1 MEPEVPVGGVRVVW
15 QMPPDLTE
23 AVGLGGQMGRRFAEF
38 DWEAHPLG
46 PPSDW
51 PVELRSMVAVALTS
65 RFPIVLWLG
74 RQDLYLVYNDAYIP
88 VLGDKHPAAL
98 GRPGRQVWWDIWE
111 PIGPMLS
118 GVINSGEATWSDD
131 LMLALVTEG
140 WAQERYF
147 TFSYS
152 PIILASGQVY
162 GVFCAVTE
170 TTERVLGERRLHVL
184 NAVAGAVMETRT
196 VGEAVDAMI
205 GACGSDHPDLPFIA
219 VYLAGGDERPSLR
232 AAGPRVE
239 GLVPQ
244 DISAL
249 EATNGDDE
257 TRGSHRI
264 VELSQAA
271 PALAAAYR
279 EHAPTRALL
288 MPIGEAG
295 PDQTSGRLMVGLNPR
310 RRVDGQ
316 YRGFLRLLADQMSA
330 ALAAADS
337 YRQQQRRADTLA
349 ELDRAKTAFL
359 TNVSHEFRTPLTL
372 LLGPLEDAIAA
383 AGADVAQWE
392 RLTMARRNGQR
403 LLRLVNSLLEFSR
416 IEAGRAVL
424 APRPVDLGAVTA
436 QVASSFAGLCERAG
450 IALVL
455 ECESVTAGVDL
466 EMWETIVLNLL
477 SNAVKF
483 TYHGSITVR
492 VEPIASG
499 GGRLSVVDTGTG
511 IAAEDLGR
519 LFERF
524 YRASNAHGRSVE
536 GSGIGL
542 SLVRSLVELHD
553 GTVGVESEP
562 EGGTTVT
569 VELPESRDPAT
580 TMAEPAGNPDNPYV
594 AEAEQ
599 WLEKP
604 MAAKASRD
612 ADRKLVLIAD
622 DNADMR
628 EHLNRILS
636 QRWNT
641 VVVRDGRAALD
652 AVRRHRPD
660 LVVTDVMMP
669 LLDGFGFVQALRQD
683 PNLAATPVLMLSA
696 RAGAEAA
703 GDGFAAGADDYL
715 AKPFTSTE
723 LLQRAEARL
732 SVDARQKARLI
743 QQQAKARHETAAAD
757 LATAITAAES
767 IDAILDAL
775 LSGPATATGAAIG
788 VPDPDGSHLV
798 MHYAGDVKPELRARY
813 HRIAL
818 DAPVPTAIVAA
829 TGEPMVISD
838 TSELDPRFEQF
849 VHDAALEIRSSVT
862 HPLRDSGGTVIG
874 AVALLWP
881 EPQAFDEATLALFT
895 QAATVT
901 GHVLARITAA
911 AWEHRIAT
919 GFQDHLLDLDRGST
933 AAVIAAVYQP
943 AAETMRVGGDWYLA
957 TPLGPGSIA
966 VCVGDVVGHGLP
978 AATVMGKLRAAV
990 AATALSA
997 PEPAHVLSTV
1007 QRYAATVSGARCASL
1022 AYATIDTANGT
1033 IDYVCAGHPYP
1044 VVVTPDGRARLLDK
1058 GRMPSLAAF
1067 SSVRDRTPGHDD
1079 LPPGSLLILYT
1090 DGLVERRGQSLDEG
1104 FARLVAAAA
1113 DCATL
1118 PVDTVCS
1125 TLLRRLAPSGGYTDD
1140 VVILALR
1147 PAAVTD
1153 TGFVTSLAAAATE
1166 LAPLRHRLSRWL
1178 DQMSLDTNTFHDI
1191 LIATGEAVVN
1201 AIEHGSGLDSAKTIS
1216 LEAFATPSGITVS
1229 VTDTGQW
1236 RGDTAASRRSRQRG
1250 RGLTLMHGMADQVDT
1265 IRSPQG
1271 TTVTL
1276 HFRRAPAKVPAT
1288 AGA

>member
-1 MEPEVPVGGVRVVW
+1 VGW
-15 QMPPDLTE
+15 QMPPDLAA
-23 AVGLGGQMGRRFAEF
+23 AVRLGGEMGRRFAEF
-38 DWEAHPLG
+38 DWHEHPLG
-46 PPSDW
+46 PPSGW
-51 PVELRSMVAVALTS
+51 PVEVRSMVAVALTS

-88 VLGDKHPAAL
+88 MLSDKHPAAL

-111 PIGPMLS
+111 YIAPMLS
-118 GVINSGEATWSDD
+118 GVVTSGHATWSDD

-152 PIILASGQVY
+152 PIILGSGQVD

-170 TTERVLGERRLHVL
+170 TTERVLGERRLHLL

-196 VGEAVDAMI
+196 VDEAVEVMVH
-205 GACGSDHPDLPFIA
+205 ACGHDHPDLPFIA
-219 VYLAGGDERPSLR
+219 VYLDGDDERPSLR
-232 AAGPRVE
+232 AASPRVE

-244 DISAL
+244 DISTLDA
-249 EATNGDDE
+249 AGSDAH
-257 TRGSHRI
+257 RGTYRI
-264 VELSQAA
+264 VELEDAA
-271 PALAAAYR
+271 PAIAAAFK
-279 EHAPTRALL
+279 ESGPTRALL

-295 PDQTSGRLMVGLNPR
+295 AEQTSGRLMVGLNPR

-372 LLGPLEDAIAA
+372 LLGPLEDAIGA
-383 AGADVAQWE
+383 AGADAAQWE

-424 APRPVDLGAVTA
+424 APRPVDVGALTA

-455 ECESVTAGVDL
+455 ECEPVTADVDVEL
-466 EMWETIVLNLL
+466 WETVVLNLL

-492 VEPIASG
+492 VEATPSG
-499 GGRLSVVDTGTG
+499 GARLRVSDTGTG
-511 IAAEDLGR
+511 IAAADLER

-524 YRASNAHGRSVE
+524 YRASNARGRSVE
-536 GSGIGL
+536 GTGIGL
-542 SLVRSLVELHD
+542 SLVRSLVELHG
-553 GTVGVESEP
+553 GTVGAESVLDR
-562 EGGTTVT
+562 GTTVT
-569 VELPESRDPAT
+569 IELPESHHAT
-580 TMAEPAGNPDNPYV
+580 TASASELPPRADNAYV

-599 WLEKP
+599 WLDKP
-604 MAAKASRD
+604 VAMGAARD
-612 ADRKLVLIAD
+612 TNRKLVLIAD

-628 EHLNRILS
+628 AHLHRILS
-636 QRWNT
+636 QRWDT
-641 VVVRDGRAALD
+641 VVVADGRAALD
-652 AVRRHRPD
+652 AVRVHRPD

-669 LLDGFGFVQALRQD
+669 LLDGFGFVQALRHD
-683 PNLAATPVLMLSA
+683 PKLAATPVLMLSA

-715 AKPFTSTE
+715 TKPFTSTE

-732 SVDARQKARLI
+732 RADARQ
-743 QQQAKARHETAAAD
+743 QAQRVRQEAKVRGEAAAAD
-757 LATAITAAES
+757 LAAAITASES
-767 IDAILDAL
+767 IEAILDAL
-775 LSGPATATGAAIG
+775 LSGPLTATAVAIG
-788 VPDPDGSHLV
+788 VHDPDGGHLT
-798 MHYAGDVKPELRARY
+798 MHYAGDVPPEMRARY

-818 DAPVPTAIVAA
+818 DAPVPVARVA
-829 TGEPMVISD
+829 TTGKAMIISD
-838 TSELDPRFEQF
+838 TTDLDPSYEQY
-849 VHDAALEIRSSVT
+849 VRDAGLQIRASVT
-862 HPLRDSGGTVIG
+862 HPLRDASGIIIG
-874 AVALLWP
+874 VVALIWP
-881 EPQAFDEATLALFT
+881 QPHTFDEATLDLSA
-895 QAATVT
+895 QAAIVT
-901 GHVLARITAA
+901 GQALARITTAT
-911 AWEHRIAT
+911 WEHHIAT

-933 AAVIAAVYQP
+933 DAVIAAVYQP

-957 TPLGPGSIA
+957 TPLGPGSIG

-978 AATVMGKLRAAV
+978 SATVMGKLRAAV
-990 AATALSA
+990 AATALSS
-997 PEPAHVLSTV
+997 PEPGHVLSTV

-1022 AYATIDTANGT
+1022 AYATIDTTRGS

-1044 VVVTPDGRARLLDK
+1044 VLVTPDGRVRLLDK
-1058 GRMPSLAAF
+1058 GRMPPLAAF
-1067 SSVRDRTPGHDD
+1067 SLVRSRAPGHESY
-1079 LPPGSLLILYT
+1079 PPGSLLILYT

-1118 PVDTVCS
+1118 PVDTVCA
-1125 TLLRRLAPSGGYTDD
+1125 TLLKRLAPNGGYTDD

-1147 PAAVTD
+1147 PVAVTD
-1153 TGFVTSLAAAATE
+1153 SSFVACVPAAPTE
-1166 LAPLRHRLSRWL
+1166 LAPLRHRLGEWL
-1178 DQMSLDTNTFHDI
+1178 GQMGLDTNTFHDV
-1191 LIATGEAVVN
+1191 LIATGEAAVN
-1201 AIEHGSGLDSAKTIS
+1201 AIEHGSGMDSSKTIS
-1216 LEAFATPSGITVS
+1216 LEAFAAGGIVTVS

-1236 RGDTAASRRSRQRG
+1236 RGDSSASRRSRQRG

-1265 IRSPQG
+1265 VRSPQG
-1271 TTVTL
+1271 TAVTL
-1276 HFRRAPAKVPAT
+1276 YFRRSPAKIPAKT
-1288 AGA
+1288 GA